1 MARRLPNQEV
11 PQAQPAPQSGGSPG
25 MMFPPEAAKQ
35 IANPEIP
42 TSSVGA
48 SLEET
53 PQELRSKKYKV
64 TNDRQPD
71 GRGFPVLLNGTL
83 THFAKGKIVDS
94 GAYDVDQLRRQGVE
108 LEEIPW

>member
-11 PQAQPAPQSGGSPG
+11 PQAQPAPQAGGAPG
-25 MMFPPEAAKQ
+25 MVFPPEAAKT
-35 IANPEIP
+35 IPNPEQP
-42 TSSVGA
+42 TSVVGA
-48 SLEET
+48 TLEET
-53 PQELRSKKYKV
+53 PQELRSKKFKV
-64 TNDRQPD
+64 MNERGHD